1 MADNKLYEEALKTR
15 ILYRTGQ
22 ITREKAKETIKDYE
36 DYYNSKSIELAKKY
50 NQKANKFSF
59 NNFMR

>member
-1 MADNKLYEEALKTR
+1 MGNSNLYEEALKTR
-15 ILYRTGQ
+15 TLYRTGQ
-22 ITREKAKETIKDYE
+22 ITREEAKSMIKDYE
-36 DYYNSKSIELAKKY
+36 KYYNQRSIELAKKY